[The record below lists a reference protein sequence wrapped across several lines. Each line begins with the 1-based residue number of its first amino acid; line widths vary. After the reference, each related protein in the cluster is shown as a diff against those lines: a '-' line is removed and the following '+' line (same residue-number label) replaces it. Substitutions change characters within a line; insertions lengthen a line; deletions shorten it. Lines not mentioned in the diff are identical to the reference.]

1 MADDILKNSLS
12 GLSSEPLPATPKGML
27 APNATGNNDKD
38 IAALKGAQQN
48 PSDMLNLQKA
58 LQVGSKKSYDQRQA
72 SEMEMA
78 SGQFDP
84 TKVSGGTFA
93 GIIGNLEQRRGMDIG
108 KVYAS
113 TMSTY
118 AQVQNTITQRLQF
131 LEDLEMRKDQFKED
145 MKMREKE
152 YHRLKENDEQA
163 AKEFKKEMEESTR
176 RWELDYAES
185 KRKATQSNDVDV
197 TNLTNDLFNQINPG
211 GTPSVPQSVNSRDDI
226 YRAETYGTG
235 SGSNPSIDWS

>member
-1 MADDILKNSLS
+1 MADDILTNSLS
-12 GLSSEPLPATPKGML
+12 GLSSDPLPATPGAL
-27 APNATGNNDKD
+27 QAPNMTGNNDRD
-38 IAALKGAQQN
+38 IASLKGAQQN
-48 PSDMLNLQKA
+48 PNDMLSLQKA
-58 LQVGSKKSYDQRQA
+58 MQVGSSEAYKQRQA
-72 SEMEMA
+72 NEMGIM
-78 SGQFDP
+78 SGAFDP

-108 KVYAS
+108 KIYAS

-131 LEDLEMRKDQFKED
+131 LEDLEMRKDQFKEE
-145 MKMREKE
+145 MKMKEKE

-163 AKEFKKEMEESTR
+163 AKEYKKDMEESTR
-176 RWELDYAES
+176 RWDMEYAD
-185 KRKATQSNDVDV
+185 KKAKASQANDVDV
-197 TNLTNDLFNQINPG
+197 TNLTDNLFNQINPG
-211 GTPSVPQSVNSRDDI
+211 GYSRDDL